1 MTQAPSSDALKNL
14 VLFMACLAALGIILA
29 LVIQFMGILPVEPTL
44 ATAPLNTYPTPV
56 NDQITD
62 AVT

>member
-1 MTQAPSSDALKNL
+1 MTHAPTSDALKNL
-14 VLFMACLAALGIILA
+14 VRFMVCLAALGIILA
-29 LVIQFMGILPVEPTL
+29 LVIQFSGIFPVEPTL
-44 ATAPLNTYPTPV
+44 AAAPLNTYPTPV